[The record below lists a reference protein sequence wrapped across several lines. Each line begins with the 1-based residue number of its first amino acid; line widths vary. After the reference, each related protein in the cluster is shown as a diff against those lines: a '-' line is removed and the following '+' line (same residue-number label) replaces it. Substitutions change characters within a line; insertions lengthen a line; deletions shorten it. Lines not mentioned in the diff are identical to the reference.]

1 MVICSWCS
9 WENTLSYF
17 VVFVSKGIKTVER
30 VVIAEKEKEK
40 KKVKENGEKKKYRL
54 LVEGLVLLS
63 FN

>member
-9 WENTLSYF
+9 WENTRSYS

>member
-1 MVICSWCS
+1 MHP
-9 WENTLSYF
+9 YF

-54 LVEGLVLLS
+54 LVEGLVLLI
-63 FN
+63 FI